1 MRILNSLLSAL
12 LVTLLLSSF
21 TDNASAQGVN
31 PEALGSSI
39 IRDVNGDGEVSIL
52 AVGDSITRGRGDF
65 IGVGEDIEV
74 TPAPGAEEAGY
85 PLRIELLVGVSVL
98 NRGISGQ
105 QLIADELPRFA
116 STVPSASADIVIIGG
131 GSNDAIFRA
140 LGTDIFKAVQ
150 TMINIAHASGVEPML
165 TTIPPTCC
173 ERAALNTFIDDYNL
187 KLLDLA
193 YCRCT
198 QRFC

>member
-1 MRILNSLLSAL
+1 
-12 LVTLLLSSF
+12 
-21 TDNASAQGVN
+21 
-31 PEALGSSI
+31 
-39 IRDVNGDGEVSIL
+39 
-52 AVGDSITRGRGDF
+52 
-65 IGVGEDIEV
+65 
-74 TPAPGAEEAGY
+74 
-85 PLRIELLVGVSVL
+85 
-98 NRGISGQ
+98 
-105 QLIADELPRFA
+105 
-116 STVPSASADIVIIGG
+116 VPSASADIVIIGG

-193 YCRCT
+193 RINNIPIADVHRGFANSCT
-198 QRFC
+198 LSTCHLLNQPEGLHPNIDGYDVMGDVVIAALFGIDIFSSDGASELEQALGLVPGSVKTKPDRAPETTTEEGSS